1 MRDEPRDSYENL
13 ERSIDPDRVEE
24 QRDATLEVVDRLRKR
39 GIAVSEVEPPEA
51 LTDLLTAVEQFEMA
65 VERHGGDL
73 MVDDLDSSRPDDR
86 HFVPPRRQPGEPL
99 REYIGRVEAATMRL
113 HDHPRRA
120 D

>member
-1 MRDEPRDSYENL
+1 MSNKVANSSRDAPTAFPPRYLMRDEPRDSYENL

-73 MVDDLDSSRPDDR
+73 MVDDLDSS
-86 HFVPPRRQPGEPL
+86 
-99 REYIGRVEAATMRL
+99 
-113 HDHPRRA
+113 
-120 D
+120 